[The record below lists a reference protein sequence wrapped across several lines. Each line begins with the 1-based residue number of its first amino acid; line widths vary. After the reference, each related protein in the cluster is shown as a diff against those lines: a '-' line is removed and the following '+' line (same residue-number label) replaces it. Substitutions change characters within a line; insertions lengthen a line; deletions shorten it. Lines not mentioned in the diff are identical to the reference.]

1 MSTPLRHGSYPCS
14 FDSTTIN
21 DVRSVAYNSGVT
33 NMIAIPGGAVTAA
46 LIAANYADP
55 KITITTGD
63 IQTVLSTC
71 TLTAGQSV
79 AAGAW
84 EVQYQKRLAGGTFA
98 SSTNHVTLNG
108 TDGFLYWT
116 SISASQ
122 DAADGAEGT
131 LELIPLSGGASPGYT
146 APITENTSQSL
157 AGSPAIN
164 SRLALGPVYANGT
177 AVAGVTKVTINSGL
191 KVESGSR
198 ASGAIFQTQVSI
210 TQRTPTIEIEVLNPA
225 MISTLDSIISAF
237 SGTGVVVYL
246 QKVAATGGGRVA
258 FATTEHVSF
267 SASTGAWNV
276 TGQNVSGMG
285 DVTTTISAQIVGN
298 LSQSLATAIS

>member
-1 MSTPLRHGSYPCS
+1 MTLPLRHGIYPCS
-14 FDSTTIN
+14 FDTTTIN

-33 NMIAIPGGAVTAA
+33 NMIATPGGSVNAA

-55 KITITTGD
+55 KITFTTGD
-63 IQTVLSTC
+63 IQTCLSTC
-71 TLTAGQSV
+71 TLTNGQSV

-84 EVQYQKRLAGGTFA
+84 EVQYQKRTNGGVFTG
-98 SSTNHVTLNG
+98 STAHVTLNG

-146 APITENTSQSL
+146 SPVAENVSQSL

-177 AVAGVTKVTINSGL
+177 AIAGVTKVTINSGI
-191 KVESGSR
+191 KAESGSR

-210 TQRTPTIEIEVLNPA
+210 TDRKPTIEIEVLNPA

-258 FATTEHVSF
+258 FATAEHVSF

-285 DVTTTISAQIVGN
+285 DVTTTISAQIVGTVT
-298 LSQSLATAIS
+298 QALATAIS